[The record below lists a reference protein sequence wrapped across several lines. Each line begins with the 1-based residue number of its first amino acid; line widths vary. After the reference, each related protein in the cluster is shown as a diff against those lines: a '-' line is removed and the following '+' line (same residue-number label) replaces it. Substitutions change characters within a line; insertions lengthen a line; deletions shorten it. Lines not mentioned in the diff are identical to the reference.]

1 MELCD
6 HRGMATFSRS
16 FFRPV
21 LLFLLCL
28 GGVWLSGCSDLEES
42 LAETLNRGNGG
53 YPGSFDPLLA
63 EDVQSFRV
71 LGDLYEGLVVADA
84 KGAIAPGVAE
94 SWSVSDDGLRWTF
107 KLRSSARWSDGTPVL
122 AQDFVRSIQTLV
134 SDGVDSSYEFL
145 LAPMKHFD
153 AANSGDRSV
162 ELGVKALD
170 SSTLVI
176 ELEQPTP
183 YWLSVLSMPI
193 AMPTPEGG
201 GAVYNG
207 AYVLSEAR
215 PNAEV
220 ILERNEEYWDVDAVA
235 IERVVYHSIVNPTTE
250 LNQYWAGELQIA
262 VNLPGEEIAALRE
275 THADELMIA
284 PTLGLY
290 YIAFDFAEPPT
301 NLREVREALS
311 MAVDREQLT
320 ELLGRGEQPAYGVV
334 PDGIPGYEPARVEWQ
349 DLPIATRQA
358 RALAVL
364 EATGYSEAQPLAL
377 RLVYDSGDIHER
389 VALIVQSM
397 WEDIG
402 AVDVTLDKREWQYF
416 LATRERREEWDA
428 MRFAWVGDYNDP
440 TTFLDLFASGSAQ
453 NLPGY
458 SSSAYDE
465 LLSAAAQRSGSERA
479 QTLREAETILLQDS
493 PVAPLYFFVS
503 KHLVDPRVG
512 GFHDNATD
520 RHLSKYLTLE
530 TNPERQ

>member
-1 MELCD
+1 
-6 HRGMATFSRS
+6 MAMYSCS
-16 FFRPV
+16 LARPV
-21 LLFLLCL
+21 SLFLMCF
-28 GGVWLSGCSDLEES
+28 GAFGLSGCRDHSET

-71 LGDLYEGLVVADA
+71 LGDIYEGLVVADA

-94 SWSVSDDGLRWTF
+94 TWSVSDDGLRWTF
-107 KLRSSARWSDGTPVL
+107 KLRSNARWSDGTAVR
-122 AQDFVRSIQTLV
+122 AQDFVRSFRRLV
-134 SDGVDSSYEFL
+134 ADGVDSSYEFL
-145 LAPMKHFD
+145 LAPIKHFD
-153 AANSGDRSV
+153 ATNAGDRSV

-170 SSTLVI
+170 SSTLAI

-201 GAVYNG
+201 DAVYNG

-220 ILERNEEYWDVDAVA
+220 VLERNEDYWDIDAVA

-250 LNQYWAGELQIA
+250 LNQYLAGELQIA
-262 VNLPGEEIAALRE
+262 VNLPGEEIGALRE
-275 THADELMIA
+275 KHSDELMIA

-301 NLREVREALS
+301 NVREVREALS
-311 MAVDREQLT
+311 MALDRQQLT
-320 ELLGRGEQPAYGVV
+320 TLLGRGEQPAYGVV
-334 PDGIPGYEPARVEWQ
+334 PNGIPGYDPARAEWQ
-349 DLPIATRQA
+349 TLSLATRQA
-358 RALAVL
+358 HARAVL
-364 EATGYSEAQPLAL
+364 EATGYSEAEPLAL

-389 VALIVQSM
+389 IALIVKSM
-397 WEDIG
+397 WEEIG
-402 AVDVTLDKREWQYF
+402 AVEVILDKREWQYF
-416 LATRERREEWDA
+416 LATREHREEWDA

-458 SSSAYDE
+458 SSSTYDE
-465 LLSAAAQRSGSERA
+465 LLSTAAQLSGSERA
-479 QTLREAETILLQDS
+479 QILREAENTLLQDS

-503 KHLVDPRVG
+503 KHLVDSRVG
-512 GFHDNATD
+512 GFQDNATD
-520 RHLSKYLTLE
+520 RHLSKYLTLG
-530 TNPERQ
+530 TDPERQ